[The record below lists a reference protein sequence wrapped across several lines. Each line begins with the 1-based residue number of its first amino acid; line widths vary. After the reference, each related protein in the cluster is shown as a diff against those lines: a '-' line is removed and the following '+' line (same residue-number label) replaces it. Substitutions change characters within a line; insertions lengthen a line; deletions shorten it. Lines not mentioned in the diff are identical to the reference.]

1 MSLVR
6 CLNLNP
12 VQYISLKLLFRSSG
26 KNQKSLEPPRS
37 ALEWKWELTTAVAG
51 SQLMSGY
58 ESEPPSE
65 CESEPPSECEWAP
78 AKLSVMVSAWKRAW
92 APLLELRCVPAKVS
106 VMDLTWEL
114 RSTSASEWR
123 NAWTFSCP
131 FFYAPTGEMDDPE
144 RKPDRCSLWAKSGMP
159 EPLLK
164 RRAILRS
171 SERGK
176 QTHKSIDVR
185 LPLMAMPNRLCA
197 ASSSHSSRIVEDCRF
212 SSVRARVRAF
222 VHR

>member
-1 MSLVR
+1 MSLLR

-12 VQYISLKLLFRSSG
+12 VQYISLKLLFRSSA
-26 KNQKSLEPPRS
+26 KNQKSPEPPRS

-51 SQLMSGY
+51 SHLMSEY
-58 ESEPPSE
+58 ESELPSE
-65 CESEPPSECEWAP
+65 YESAPS
-78 AKLSVMVSAWKRAW
+78 KLSVMVSAWKRAA

-123 NAWTFSCP
+123 NACTFSCP
-131 FFYAPTGEMDDPE
+131 FFYAPTGEMDDRE

-185 LPLMAMPNRLCA
+185 LPLMAMPNRLFA
-197 ASSSHSSRIVEDCRF
+197 ASSSHSSRIVEDCSL
-212 SSVRARVRAF
+212 SSLRARERAF